1 MKRSPHQN
9 LRNALSG
16 RRGRAL
22 LAALAGSALLGL
34 VTPAWSESAASPEAG
49 ASSAGVGDKAREA
62 GGAIAR
68 DARTAGRAVADGAK
82 EVGGAAASA
91 AKEVWGLAKT
101 GAHAVG
107 SAASSGYRAAK
118 KEIVGSGSDAGSSG
132 GQAPAPVEDRSKPR

>member
-1 MKRSPHQN
+1 MKTHLSMKPKSPRQPE
-9 LRNALSG
+9 LKTTLLVLACLG
-16 RRGRAL
+16 GLA
-22 LAALAGSALLGL
+22 LAA
-34 VTPAWSESAASPEAG
+34 PAWSQTASDTS
-49 ASSAGVGDKAREA
+49 ASSSGIGEKAREA

-68 DARTAGRAVADGAK
+68 DAKTAGKAVAEGAK

-91 AKEVWGLAKT
+91 AKEVWGLAKS
-101 GAHAVG
+101 GVHAVG